1 MEENN
6 RTYGE
11 SRHPET
17 DGRESYTA
25 AGRTGRIPRQQGDPR
40 YAQQYGEQQY
50 AQDPRYA
57 QQYGQ
62 APQQY
67 GEQQYAQDPRYAQQY
82 GQAPQYGEQ
91 QYAQDPRYAQQYGQA
106 PQYGEQQYAQDPRY
120 AQQYGQTPQYG
131 EQQYAQD
138 PRYTQQYGASHQ
150 YTPSYG
156 GYGTAQ
162 AGYPQQRRA
171 DTVETQGYTGSYRRP
186 EQSAPRADETSRM
199 RRPRSYDE
207 ESYEAEGE
215 PRRRHRRHDAAQD
228 ETEHEPRRR
237 RKPRY
242 DDEESYDE
250 ETRSEDDSLLSD
262 GEAFASDDE
271 PGDSA
276 LVRRIRAIRRAMA
289 DVPSRTLL
297 LIGGGITLVLI
308 AVILV
313 VVLIPKEPATPPVVA
328 ASETPVITST
338 PTPTPTPTPTVAPT
352 PHPCATPLNFGMT
365 ADIVAEIQQRL
376 IDLGYMNYPVV
387 DGVEQ
392 VTTVY
397 GSKTKNAIRTFQI
410 KNNLESDG
418 QCGVST
424 YDLLMSDQ
432 AKGYFISRN
441 DEGEMVAKMQE
452 RLIQLGYLKT
462 AATGYCG
469 ESTVL
474 AVQKFQQKNGLDA
487 DGKAGQ
493 QTLKLLYSDQ
503 AIAADGTAAGSAA
516 SPSTPGGTATP
527 GMTVSTATPA
537 QSTATPNP

>member
-11 SRHPET
+11 SRHAET
-17 DGRESYTA
+17 DGRESYAA

-40 YAQQYGEQQY
+40 YAQQYG
-50 AQDPRYA
+50 
-57 QQYGQ
+57 Q
-62 APQQY
+62 AAQY

-82 GQAPQYGEQ
+82 GQA
-91 QYAQDPRYAQQYGQA
+91 
-106 PQYGEQQYAQDPRY
+106 
-120 AQQYGQTPQYG
+120 PQYG

-186 EQSAPRADETSRM
+186 EQSAPRADETNRM

-215 PRRRHRRHDAAQD
+215 PRSRHRRHDAAQD

-250 ETRSEDDSLLSD
+250 KTRSEDDSLLSD
-262 GEAFASDDE
+262 GEAFASGDE

-376 IDLGYMNYPVV
+376 IDLGYMDYPVV